1 MSKFKI
7 NLNQYKSMV
16 THLPTFK
23 RVSVA
28 CLTMVFQQ
36 WTGAYVS
43 NTFFFDLLI
52 CNQFLFTNK
61 AL

>member
-1 MSKFKI
+1 
-7 NLNQYKSMV
+7 MV

>member
-43 NTFFFDLLI
+43 NTFFLI
-52 CNQFLFTNK
+52 Y
-61 AL
+61 

>member
-1 MSKFKI
+1 
-7 NLNQYKSMV
+7 MV

-28 CLTMVFQQ
+28 CLTMVFQNGQ
-36 WTGAYVS
+36 ERMYQIL
-43 NTFFFDLLI
+43 FDLLI